1 LKTCP
6 LHKDRNPLNI
16 DLWSHWRDGCLLC
29 MLIVVYLFL
38 VVFTNVIIV
47 VRDEDC
53 GWRRKEGGKLCGRE
67 STTRKIKG
75 ETGSIGRGSHSA

>member
-6 LHKDRNPLNI
+6 LPKDGNPLNIFYLNI
-16 DLWSHWRDGCLLC
+16 DLWSHRRDSCLLC

-53 GWRRKEGGKLCGRE
+53 GWRRKEGSCVEEKARQGR
-67 STTRKIKG
+67 
-75 ETGSIGRGSHSA
+75 